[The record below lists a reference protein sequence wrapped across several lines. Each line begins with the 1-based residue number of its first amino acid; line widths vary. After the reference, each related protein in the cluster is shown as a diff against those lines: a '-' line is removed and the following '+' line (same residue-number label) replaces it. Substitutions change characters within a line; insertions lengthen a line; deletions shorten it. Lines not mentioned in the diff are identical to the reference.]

1 MKPVIGV
8 MPLWDDK
15 KDSIWMLPGY
25 MEGIREAGGLPIILD
40 FMEDTS
46 DIRQVVEMC
55 NGFLLQEDTMCL
67 LRCMEKT
74 LWKD

>member
-46 DIRQVVEMC
+46 DIRQVVGSDSGEQLSSPSC
-55 NGFLLQEDTMCL
+55 KGCG
-67 LRCMEKT
+67 
-74 LWKD
+74 